1 MSDPANET
9 VTASSQE
16 VAAPAPVPTAEEIRA
31 SEAREAFNDIYP
43 ILGEMELQLREQG
56 LSLPRILADLI
67 KTTPYKV
74 QF

>member
-1 MSDPANET
+1 MSDPENQPPA
-9 VTASSQE
+9 
-16 VAAPAPVPTAEEIRA
+16 VAEQTAPAAIEMTVEDRRDEQR
-31 SEAREAFNDIYP
+31 REAFNDIYP